1 MTKHHFN
8 YTESHLQY
16 GGFHLIY
23 FMEITLEKEVT
34 RVLTELE
41 ELLLGYKSLGIE
53 TKDYPIDALR
63 AICFIFSDV
72 LADRITKL
80 QIEEGIDMV
89 DTKNMASEAGREL
102 RKLIKTYTNID
113 THTLYATKTIS
124 K

>member
-1 MTKHHFN
+1 
-8 YTESHLQY
+8 
-16 GGFHLIY
+16 
-23 FMEITLEKEVT
+23 MEITLEKEVT

-80 QIEEGIDMV
+80 QIEEGIDMT
-89 DTKNMASEAGREL
+89 DTKNMASEAGREF